1 MTTRYKEELLNGKTI
16 IEAAKEAAAKSAP
29 SIITSGLSFFAACIG
44 VSFIAKMD
52 LIKSLCTL
60 ISRGAIISMLV
71 ILLVLPALLIVCHKF
86 IEKTTKDWPKAD
98 LK

>member
-1 MTTRYKEELLNGKTI
+1 MDYAILMTTRYKEELSNGSTV

-44 VSFIAKMD
+44 VSFISKMD

-60 ISRGAIISMLV
+60 ISGGAV
-71 ILLVLPALLIVCHKF
+71 IRRVF
-86 IEKTTKDWPKAD
+86 I
-98 LK
+98 